1 MCGRITQIS
10 PLKHYID
17 LLDCEVDWTEDK
29 YKQWDDKW
37 VPQHNVAPGTH
48 PFLIHRFGDADVHID
63 AVTWGYRS
71 EWAKE
76 KGLPIAINATI
87 EKARSPYWRA
97 LWKNGRAIVP
107 ADGWYEWTGTKGAKQ
122 PWYIRLKTSQ
132 PIFMAALTN
141 FRVPADAGI
150 EGKGFA
156 IVTSE
161 ATGGMIDVHDR
172 RPVVLGAEDAKIWLD
187 MSFSADQAEHLV
199 KATAIPSEDFEWY
212 PVSRDVNKAGTNDPR
227 LITPAST
234 IDPQETIAA
243 AHNESR
249 KQHDVNRKKS

>member
-10 PLKHYID
+10 PLKYYAE

-29 YKQWDDKW
+29 YQQWDDTR
-37 VPQHNVAPGTH
+37 VPHYNVAPGTH
-48 PFLIHRFGDADVHID
+48 PFLIHRFGDGKDHID
-63 AVTWGYRS
+63 KVTWGYRS

-107 ADGWYEWTGTKGAKQ
+107 ADGWYEWSGVKGAKQ

-132 PIFMAALTN
+132 PLFMAAITN
-141 FRVPADAGI
+141 FRSQADAAT

-161 ATGGMIDVHDR
+161 ATGGMVDVHDR
-172 RPVVLGAEDAKIWLD
+172 RPVVLAAEDARIWLD
-187 MSFSADQAEHLV
+187 LNFSADQAEHLARAV
-199 KATAIPSEDFEWY
+199 AIPPEDFEWY
-212 PVSRDVNKAGTNDPR
+212 QVSKDVNKSGTN
-227 LITPAST
+227 S
-234 IDPQETIAA
+234 PQFIIPVTL
-243 AHNESR
+243 
-249 KQHDVNRKKS
+249 D